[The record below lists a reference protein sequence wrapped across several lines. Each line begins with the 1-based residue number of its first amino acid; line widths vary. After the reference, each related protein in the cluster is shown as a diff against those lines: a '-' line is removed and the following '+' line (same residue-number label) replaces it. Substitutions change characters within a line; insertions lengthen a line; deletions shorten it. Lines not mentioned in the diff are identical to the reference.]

1 MFQTFVLKRNFD
13 GMGSIAA
20 VMVPFLSKL
29 IPVKMAYMISTV
41 TWSHISRILT
51 YSLVMQTSLRGL
63 TNSKAFSTFDCL
75 WFSNPFTPKNDFFF
89 FSHKTSH
96 VHSYF
101 CLGFIYSIKKVLTT
115 DVDMAELVFGN

>member
-75 WFSNPFTPKNDFFF
+75 WFSNPFTPKNYFFF
-89 FSHKTSH
+89 FSATKLHMFTVIFALAS
-96 VHSYF
+96 F
-101 CLGFIYSIKKVLTT
+101 TVLRKY
-115 DVDMAELVFGN
+115 